1 MASES
6 IGSIYPTQIPGY
18 DDAADIKAALK
29 LYHYGSVTVPTVDEI
44 GTDPGEI
51 VANSVAG
58 HLKALDTRID
68 LVEAVGVGS
77 DYATTEPVSPAD
89 GFIWVDANSTAPTPT
104 SPNWQLISS
113 GSMLGAS
120 ISVSGIDGQK
130 FYILL
135 NNWSHNNTIDDGLRI
150 RFNSISTASYVLYP
164 DSTPANGFDLGE
176 VTDSST
182 QVNIIS
188 VDLSA
193 TASLVKPVAITG
205 TGESHTG
212 YFINSTAITSAQISL
227 ANGGSFD
234 SGTYQVWSYE

>member
-1 MASES
+1 MASEN
-6 IGSIYPTQIPGY
+6 IGSLYPTKMPGY
-18 DDAADIKAALK
+18 DDAADIQAALQ
-29 LYHYGSVTVPTVDEI
+29 LYHYGSETY
-44 GTDPGEI
+44 DPLNTNEANI
-51 VANSVAG
+51 VSNSIAG
-58 HLKALDTRID
+58 HLKSLDTRLD
-68 LVEAVGVGS
+68 SVESTGVGS
-77 DYATTEPVSPAD
+77 DYTATEPALPVD
-89 GFIWVDANSTAPTPT
+89 GFIWVDANSTAPTLT

-113 GSMLGAS
+113 GTMSGLTVNINS
-120 ISVSGIDGQK
+120 IAGQR

-135 NNWSHNNTIDDGLRI
+135 NNWSHSNTIDDGLRV
-150 RFNSISTASYVLYP
+150 RLNSISTASYVLYP

-176 VTDSST
+176 VTASST

-234 SGTYQVWSYE
+234 GGTYQVWSYE